1 MGMTKNFKCECSGKH
16 KELVL
21 VKLLPSPAVL
31 NLSTNCTKNSLGMVA
46 TNQQVFRPKN

>member
-1 MGMTKNFKCECSGKH
+1 MGMTKKFKCGCSGKH

-21 VKLLPSPAVL
+21 VKLLPSPAVQ

-46 TNQQVFRPKN
+46 TNQQIFRPKN